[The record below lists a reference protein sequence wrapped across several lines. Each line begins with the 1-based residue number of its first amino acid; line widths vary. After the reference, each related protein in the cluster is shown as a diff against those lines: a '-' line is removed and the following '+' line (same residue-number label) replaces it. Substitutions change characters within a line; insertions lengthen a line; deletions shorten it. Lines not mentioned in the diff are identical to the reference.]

1 MLDDAVLDVR
11 LFGREASEE
20 GVVDAELLGEAIVTG
35 AIEGTATCAQ
45 PGVGGVAMRG
55 AGAGVPPQPGPLELN
70 FLGLVALAA
79 GLTNLAPRA
88 AGHQTVTLPRAAVK
102 QAATQGLEWKET

>member
-45 PGVGGVAMRG
+45 PEVGGVAMRG
-55 AGAGVPPQPGPLELN
+55 AGAGVPPQPGPLDLN
-70 FLGLVALAA
+70 IYELVAIAA
-79 GLTNLAPRA
+79 GLTNLAHRSAIGRA
-88 AGHQTVTLPRAAVK
+88 ACRERVCQYAEISMGAGSLK
-102 QAATQGLEWKET
+102 